1 MLQTI
6 LNLHIPFPAYVAMLV
21 FFGIMCA
28 LFFYAPELDNEFAAF
43 IVYMSPMLITGICCL
58 VYYITKSNYA
68 LAGVLLSFFLMV
80 IESIILAI
88 PEM

>member
-6 LNLHIPFPAYVAMLV
+6 LSLHIPFPVYIVILV
-21 FFGIMCA
+21 SFGIMCA

-43 IVYMSPMLITGICCL
+43 IVYMSPMLITGIFCL

>member
-6 LNLHIPFPAYVAMLV
+6 LSLHIPFPVYIVVLV

-28 LFFYAPELDNEFAAF
+28 LFFYEPELDNEFAAF
-43 IVYMSPMLITGICCL
+43 IVYMSPMLITGIFCL